1 MVQTIDG
8 HVPNYVNPATR
19 VPEFLGVQISLTVL
33 ALIIVLLRVYTRK
46 FMRNVFGIEDWL
58 TILAIFLLCV
68 ATICSGLG
76 VIGGTGLHYYD
87 LPKTVNKRLAASAS
101 FANQV
106 LYQPVL
112 CLTKISISM
121 FYIST
126 FGAKI
131 KKPCQAI
138 IGFSI
143 LFLIACTVVEFT
155 QCRPPD
161 MLWNGTRPKGYKCIN
176 QPMFFKVTGFI
187 SLAIDL
193 AIFIVPLPV
202 VWTLNAPARTR
213 LALVLI
219 FSVGLVSM
227 GAEVARLVIW
237 FHKNDGNRQNPDS
250 TWNRVDIVDWS
261 CIEQATGI
269 ICASLPHLKALFA
282 KYMPGLVD
290 SLIRSSRGGSGAL
303 GYGKKSSTNTS
314 HIISSP
320 NPKDFKIGDADNTPS
335 SHRFSQLKDDNSEE
349 YMLDT
354 IGGPSGARE
363 KKTSAIIR
371 TTEWSVTDR

>member
-1 MVQTIDG
+1 MVRTIDG

-33 ALIIVLLRVYTRK
+33 ALIIVILRVYTRK
-46 FMRNVFGIEDWL
+46 LLRNVFGIEDWL
-58 TILAIFLLCV
+58 TILAVFLLCV

-76 VIGGTGLHYYD
+76 VMGGTGLHYYD

-101 FANQV
+101 YVNQV

-112 CLTKISISM
+112 CLTKVSISM
-121 FYIST
+121 FYITT
-126 FGAKI
+126 FGVKVRR
-131 KKPCQAI
+131 PCQVI
-138 IGFSI
+138 IGVSI
-143 LFLIACTVVEFT
+143 LFVIACTVVEFT
-155 QCRPPD
+155 QCRPTY
-161 MLWNGTRPKGYKCIN
+161 MLWTGTRPEGYKCIN
-176 QPMFFKVTGFI
+176 QPMFFKVTGFV

-202 VWTLNAPARTR
+202 VWNLQAPTRTR
-213 LALVLI
+213 LALILI

-269 ICASLPHLKALFA
+269 ICASLPHLKAFFA
-282 KYMPGLVD
+282 KFVPGLVD
-290 SLIRSSRGGSGAL
+290 SLIHSSKGGSGVL
-303 GYGKKSSTNTS
+303 GSGKKSSTNISS

-320 NPKDFKIGDADNTPS
+320 NPKDFKIGDATSTPS

-354 IGGPSGARE
+354 MVGPSTRE
-363 KKTSAIIR
+363 KKTSAIVR
-371 TTEWSVTDR
+371 TSEWSVDR